1 MDYLFW
7 IILGYVSG
15 SLLFAL
21 WLPRWLCHV
30 DVSQVSEDKNPGTFN
45 VFSHC
50 GVVMGVIVLILELG
64 KAFFPVHMASQTL
77 DIGRWP
83 FALVI
88 AAPVLGH
95 AFPFWNF
102 KKGGKSIAASFGAV
116 LGLHPLLMPVIL
128 LVICYLLFSL
138 VVVIN
143 PHYMRSIV
151 TFGVWAAVCGRTLG
165 PSVISLGC
173 CLVGLIVIGK
183 HVKMYQGERF
193 SMNLPFRHRRSS
205 R

>member
-7 IILGYVSG
+7 IVFGYLSG

-21 WLPRWLCHV
+21 WLPRLICHV
-30 DVSQVSEDKNPGTFN
+30 DVTQVSDDGNPGTFN
-45 VFSHC
+45 VFQHC
-50 GVVMGVIVLILELG
+50 GAVLGGIVLALELG
-64 KAFFPVHMASQTL
+64 KAFFPVHMASQAV
-77 DIGRWP
+77 DMGRWP

-95 AFPFWNF
+95 AFPFWDH
-102 KKGGKSIAASFGAV
+102 KKGGKSIAASFGAL

-128 LVICYLLFSL
+128 LAGCYLLFSL

-143 PHYMRSIV
+143 PHAIRSMA
-151 TFGVWAAVCGRTLG
+151 TFAVWMAGCCRILG
-165 PSVISLGC
+165 PSVIALGC
-173 CLVGLIVIGK
+173 CLVGLTVIGK
-183 HVKMYQGERF
+183 HVKMYQGERLTL
-193 SMNLPFRHRRSS
+193 NLPFGRRHSS